1 MRGAGKRKNLFR
13 GGTSLFPGEKN
24 DAEQFQFYTLDYS
37 SRLLKVFRNLPHC
50 GAVLEEDDAEQS
62 PELFRL
68 INEII
73 QERKKLFSRLEVSS
87 FSDAIK
93 REPLPFIL
101 VIIDNVAGFLQTKAG
116 QKQ

>member
-1 MRGAGKRKNLFR
+1 M
-13 GGTSLFPGEKN
+13 
-24 DAEQFQFYTLDYS
+24 DYS

-116 QKQ
+116 QKQYDLLQYYLKKQREFGVAYLFYHQSRQTRSI